1 MPIANTPSGQIT
13 YRDLGAPDAEP
24 LLFVHGLL
32 VDGRLWE
39 GVADR
44 LSANY
49 RCIVPD
55 WPLGSHRTAMSP
67 DADLSPP
74 GMAEVIVSF
83 MDELS
88 LDRVT
93 LVGNDS
99 GGAISQIL
107 TAAHPE
113 RVERLVLT
121 NCDMLENFPPFPFNL
136 MAPLAKLPGGMAA
149 LVTPFRIPAVGRF
162 TFNMLVKHPIDAALV
177 DSWLE
182 PSIKDQGVRRDTH
195 KLIVGVNKRQTLA
208 AAEGLRTFERPIRF
222 VWAPEDGFFKRSDAE
237 RLAAMVPDAGF
248 VDIADA
254 KTFSPLDQP
263 SAVADGIASVV
274 AEPAPA

>member
-1 MPIANTPSGQIT
+1 MPTANIPSGQIS
-13 YRDLGAPDAEP
+13 YRDLGPADAEP

-39 GVADR
+39 GVAER
-44 LSANY
+44 LSATY

-55 WPLGSHRTAMSP
+55 WPMGSHRTAMNP

-74 GMAEVIVSF
+74 GMAELIVSF
-83 MDELS
+83 MDELG

-99 GGAISQIL
+99 GGGISQIL
-107 TAAHPE
+107 TAEHPE

-136 MAPLAKLPGGMAA
+136 MTPLAKIPGGMTA
-149 LVTPFRIPAVGRF
+149 LVTPFRLGPIARMSFAP
-162 TFNMLVKHPIDAALV
+162 LVKHPLDPALV
-177 DSWLE
+177 ESWLE
-182 PSIKDQGVRRDTH
+182 PSIKDKAVRRDTR
-195 KLIVGVNKRQTLA
+195 KLIAGIDKRQTLA
-208 AAEGLRTFERPIRF
+208 AAEGLRTFKRPVRF

-237 RLAAMVPDAGF
+237 RLAAMVPDARF
-248 VDIADA
+248 IDVADA
-254 KTFSPLDQP
+254 KTFSALDQP
-263 SAVADGIASVV
+263 EAVADGIAAMV
-274 AEPAPA
+274 AEPVAA